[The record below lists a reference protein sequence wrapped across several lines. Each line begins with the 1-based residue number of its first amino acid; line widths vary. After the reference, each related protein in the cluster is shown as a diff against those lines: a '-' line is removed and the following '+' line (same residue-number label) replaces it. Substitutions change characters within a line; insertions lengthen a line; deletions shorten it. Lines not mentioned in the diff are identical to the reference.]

1 MTFSYASRDPGQ
13 YAVDHGHEIAAIGCD
28 DETDNVM
35 VECLDG
41 VRQAEHDLWRASGG
55 NKRND
60 GDEDEDDERAI
71 VDTYLAQKASRGRA
85 SRRTR

>member
-1 MTFSYASRDPGQ
+1 
-13 YAVDHGHEIAAIGCD
+13 
-28 DETDNVM
+28 M